1 MKTPI
6 INLGIYENNSLYI
19 KREDMLPF
27 SFGGNKFRIAKELFK
42 DMEEKGYNCI
52 VGYGN
57 ARSNMCRVL
66 SNIAFAEKLPCYIVS
81 PSDDDGSRTETFNS
95 CIVNDCNAN
104 IVFCSKDEV
113 KQTVESVLSKCKSF
127 GLKPYYMYGD
137 SKGKGNEQVLSR
149 AYKKVFLE
157 ILAQEQ
163 ELGVNF
169 DYLFLPA
176 GTGMTYSGLVI
187 GKIACKSNMKLV
199 GISISRNKEKCALV
213 LDDYLEA
220 LGINNINIKDC
231 IDFDDEYLCG
241 GYGKYTSCI
250 ENIIDYSVKNYG
262 ISLDPTYTGKAFYG
276 MTEYLKKNKIENKKI
291 LFLHTGGTPLFFDYY
306 REEKFKI

>member
-6 INLGIYENNSLYI
+6 ISLGIYENNSLYM
-19 KREDMLPF
+19 KREDLLPF

-42 DMEEKGYNCI
+42 DMSEKGYNCI

-66 SNIAFAEKLPCYIVS
+66 SNIAFAEKIPCYIIS
-81 PSDDDGSRTETFNS
+81 PSDDDGSRMETYNS
-95 CIVNDCNAN
+95 SIVNDCNAN
-104 IVFCSKDEV
+104 IVYCIKNEV
-113 KQTVESVLSKCKSF
+113 KQTVESVLSKCKSD

-137 SKGKGNEQVLSR
+137 STGKGNEQILSR
-149 AYKKVFLE
+149 AYKEVFYE

-163 ELGVNF
+163 ELGVDF

-187 GKIACKSNMKLV
+187 GKIACETNMKLV
-199 GISISRNKEKCALV
+199 GISVARNNEKCALV
-213 LDDYLEA
+213 LESYLKASE
-220 LGINNINIKDC
+220 INNINIKDY

-241 GYGKYTSCI
+241 GYGKYN
-250 ENIIDYSVKNYG
+250 ENIKSIIDYSMKNYG
-262 ISLDPTYTGKAFYG
+262 IPLDPTYTGKAFYG
-276 MTEYLKKNKIENKKI
+276 MTEYLKKNKIKNKKI